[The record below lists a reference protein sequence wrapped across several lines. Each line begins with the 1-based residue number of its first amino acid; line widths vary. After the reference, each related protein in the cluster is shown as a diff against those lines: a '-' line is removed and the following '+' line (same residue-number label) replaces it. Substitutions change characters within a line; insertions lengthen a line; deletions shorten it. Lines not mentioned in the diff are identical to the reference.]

1 VEYASRNARPRVVWR
16 GICVNRDFREMRRIC
31 VLSAPSNL
39 GLKPPPS
46 GGEPGVR
53 EMPASLLTRDLLTR
67 LRAVDAGLVT
77 PPRYSPEFDLRTS
90 MRNAAAIRNYT
101 VQLADRI
108 GGLLDQSWFPLV
120 LGGDCSILL
129 GSALALRRR
138 GRFGLLFIDGHT
150 DLLTPE
156 TSATGG
162 VAGMDLAMATG
173 SGPDALTAIDH
184 LKPYVQSEDVVL
196 FGFRQPQEDTA
207 SPALPEE
214 PMHSFPLSMLRKLG
228 SAKATEQALSHF
240 AGNKFWVHV
249 DADVLDPQWMP
260 AVDSPDPGGMNPE
273 EFLTILKAAFT
284 ARNCV
289 GMEFTIYD
297 PTLDPTGQYASLL
310 VDLLCGMV
318 AAPAR

>member
-1 VEYASRNARPRVVWR
+1 MPRL
-16 GICVNRDFREMRRIC
+16 C

-53 EMPASLLTRDLLTR
+53 EMPASLMKRDLLTR
-67 LRAVDAGLVT
+67 LRAVDAGLVA
-77 PPRYSPEFDLRTS
+77 PPPYSPEFDLRTG

-108 GGLLDQSWFPLV
+108 GELLDQSSFPLV

-150 DLLTPE
+150 ALLTPE
-156 TSATGG
+156 TSETGG

-173 SGPDALTAIDH
+173 IGSEDLTAIDH
-184 LKPYVQSEDVVL
+184 LRPYVQSEDVAL
-196 FGFRQPQEDTA
+196 FGFRQPEEDTA
-207 SPALPEE
+207 SPALPQE
-214 PMHSFPLSMLRKLG
+214 PMRSFPLSTLRTMG
-228 SAKATEQALSHF
+228 AAAATAEALTHF
-240 AGNKFWVHV
+240 SEKKFWVHV
-249 DADVLDPQWMP
+249 DADVLDPHWMP

-273 EFLTILKAAFT
+273 ELLTILKAAFA

-297 PTLDPTGQYASLL
+297 PTLDPTGQCASLL
-310 VDLLCGMV
+310 VDLLHKMV
-318 AAPAR
+318 AASTR